1 MNLKNTDRRLKFLM
15 VFIITI
21 GILAV
26 LRHAFNIRIPSYDSL
41 TANAT
46 ASVDTAVAEEAVVPS
61 EVLTEENSEEE
72 EANILEE
79 LEETEMTETDLAEA
93 AIADSVEL
101 SDSLPT
107 DTNVNRNT
115 YLYKLSGK
123 VWSYMECFP
132 DTQEQ
137 HVSAA
142 LKNGIKPV
150 ESHAAILS
158 LARRQKLVSI
168 MDSPFF
174 VVEKLDYS
182 MPYLVPKAKDL
193 LTEISVN
200 FLDSLRSKGLQLFL
214 PIITSVTRTTADVEK
229 LRRRNRNATDN
240 SCHSYGTTFDITYS
254 RYMPLTGIPTPVDSA
269 TWQRGEYKLCLAEV
283 LYDLRSKGKCYVK
296 HERRQPCFHITV
308 R

>member
-15 VFIITI
+15 VFIITM

-26 LRHAFNIRIPSYDSL
+26 LRHAFNIKIPSYDSL

-46 ASVDTAVAEEAVVPS
+46 ASVDTTVIEAVVPS
-61 EVLTEENSEEE
+61 EALTEGSSEEQ

-79 LEETEMTETDLAEA
+79 LEETEMSESDLAEA

-101 SDSLPT
+101 SDSMPV

-123 VWSYMECFP
+123 VWSYKECFP
-132 DTQEQ
+132 DTQKQ

-158 LARRQKLVSI
+158 LARRHKLVSI

-214 PIITSVTRTTADVEK
+214 PIITSVTRTTSDVEK

-254 RYMPLTGIPTPVDSA
+254 RYMPLTGMPTPVDSA

-283 LYDLRSKGKCYVK
+283 LYDLRSQGKCYVK

>member
-1 MNLKNTDRRLKFLM
+1 MKITDKRLKFLL
-15 VFIITI
+15 VFLVTM

-26 LRHAFNIRIPSYDSL
+26 LRHAFDIRIPSYDHL
-41 TANAT
+41 T
-46 ASVDTAVAEEAVVPS
+46 ASVTDSTAADALETEALPS
-61 EVLTEENSEEE
+61 NEATADSTMETEKQ
-72 EANILEE
+72 ILDE
-79 LEETEMTETDLAEA
+79 LEETELTEADLSAVAATDTLEL
-93 AIADSVEL
+93 ADS
-101 SDSLPT
+101 T
-107 DTNVNRNT
+107 TADTNVNRNT

-123 VWSYMECFP
+123 VWSYPECFP

-150 ESHAAILS
+150 KSHAAILS

-200 FLDSLRSKGLQLFL
+200 FLDSLQSKGYQLYL

-283 LYDLRSKGKCYVK
+283 LYDLRSKGRCFVK